1 MYVCVCIYATCVQM
15 ALRSEEGIG
24 FLRAGVIAHSE
35 QSHANAINLTLGP
48 LRNQEPQGYRNPE
61 HLSRGQDP

>member
-1 MYVCVCIYATCVQM
+1 M

-61 HLSRGQDP
+61 HLSRGQDS